1 MSLVMSLVI
10 LKLAAIP
17 LLLWM
22 VMIISRHFGSL
33 VGGVVSGL
41 PLTSATISFFM
52 AIELG
57 SDFAYRA
64 AWGAFQGI
72 LAYVVFGLVFI
83 HVSRRCHWAIAFL
96 TAVLAF
102 FSAAW
107 ISVTLPIALWL
118 WIPLSALS
126 MLIGVRLMPSLDP
139 QGKSVPASQYKKPPY
154 LQMVSGSVLTLL
166 ITTIANLVGPTF
178 SGILLF
184 FPVIGGVLGIFLLKN
199 HYNNAAIQLY
209 QGAFLGKF
217 TGWAFMLT
225 LLLCLPMTNIPI
237 AYGLGLI
244 AAGLVSVKFVKRAR
258 KNTPKNTL

>member
-1 MSLVMSLVI
+1 MSLVI

-52 AIELG
+52 AIEQG

-118 WIPLSALS
+118 WIPISALS

-199 HYNNAAIQLY
+199 QYNNAAIQLY
-209 QGAFLGKF
+209 QGAILGKF
-217 TGWAFMLT
+217 TGWTFMLT
-225 LLLCLPMTNIPI
+225 LLLCLPLTNIPI

>member
-1 MSLVMSLVI
+1 MSLVI

-52 AIELG
+52 AIEQG

-72 LAYVVFGLVFI
+72 LAYVVFGVVFI

-225 LLLCLPMTNIPI
+225 LLLCLPLTNIPI

-258 KNTPKNTL
+258 KNTP

>member
-1 MSLVMSLVI
+1 MSLVI

-52 AIELG
+52 AIEQG

-107 ISVTLPIALWL
+107 ISVTLSIALWL

-199 HYNNAAIQLY
+199 QYNNAAIQLY

-217 TGWAFMLT
+217 TGWTFMLT
-225 LLLCLPMTNIPI
+225 LLLCLPLTNIPI

>member
-1 MSLVMSLVI
+1 MSLVI

-52 AIELG
+52 AIEQG

-72 LAYVVFGLVFI
+72 LAYVVFGVVFI

-184 FPVIGGVLGIFLLKN
+184 FPVIGGALGIFLLKN
-199 HYNNAAIQLY
+199 QYNNAAIQLY
-209 QGAFLGKF
+209 QGAILGKF
-217 TGWAFMLT
+217 TGWTFMLT
-225 LLLCLPMTNIPI
+225 LLLCLPLTNIPI

>member
-1 MSLVMSLVI
+1 MSLVI

-52 AIELG
+52 AIEQG

-166 ITTIANLVGPTF
+166 ITTIANLVDPTF

-244 AAGLVSVKFVKRAR
+244 AAGIVSVKFVKRAR

>member
-1 MSLVMSLVI
+1 MSLVI

-52 AIELG
+52 AIEQG

-72 LAYVVFGLVFI
+72 LAYVVFGVVFI
-83 HVSRRCHWAIAFL
+83 HVSHRYHWAIAFL

-199 HYNNAAIQLY
+199 HYNNAAIQFY

-217 TGWAFMLT
+217 TGWAFMLV
-225 LLLCLPMTNIPI
+225 LLLCLPLTNIPI

>member
-1 MSLVMSLVI
+1 MSLVI

-22 VMIISRHFGSL
+22 VMIVSRHFGSL

-52 AIELG
+52 AIEQG

-64 AWGAFQGI
+64 TWGAFQGI

-83 HVSRRCHWAIAFL
+83 HVSRRCHWSFAFL
-96 TAVLAF
+96 TAVFAF
-102 FSAAW
+102 FFAAW
-107 ISVTLPIALWL
+107 ISIALPIPVWL
-118 WIPLSALS
+118 WVPLSALS
-126 MLIGVRLMPSLDP
+126 MLVGVRLMPPLNP
-139 QGKSVPASQYKKPPY
+139 QGKSVPTSQYKKPPY

-184 FPVIGGVLGIFLLKN
+184 FPVIGGVLGIFLIKN
-199 HYNNAAIQLY
+199 QYNNAAIQLY
-209 QGAFLGKF
+209 RGAFLGKF
-217 TGWAFMLT
+217 TGWTFMLT
-225 LLLCLPMTNIPI
+225 LLVCLPYTSIPV

-244 AAGLVSVKFVKRAR
+244 AAGLVSIKFVKRAR
-258 KNTPKNTL
+258 KDFQIE

>member
-1 MSLVMSLVI
+1 MSLVI

-52 AIELG
+52 AIEQG

-244 AAGLVSVKFVKRAR
+244 AAGIVSVKFVKRAR